1 MRNTIPLWLVFTP
14 LFLFARQNAPEDT
27 VMTVELEEITVTA
40 TRGGG
45 EVMLVPMAVGLVEA
59 RDFIRSR
66 RVGIGDALWGIPG
79 VFAQSRSGGQDVR
92 LTVRGF
98 GARGNGD
105 RSNAATI
112 RGIKVL
118 VDGFPETEP
127 DGRTALDLVDLASA
141 HRLEVVRSN
150 ASTLFGNAS
159 GGVINVETL
168 PFFSRSFI
176 ETKNTFGAFGLRKN
190 NFRFGMPWLSGRA
203 LFSLTDSRFDGWRAQ
218 TASST
223 TQLNTSLVFSPNDET
238 RLRIIAS
245 GVRNDFQIAG
255 PLTLAQFES
264 DPTQANPTYAAR
276 RERRANRIARLGVS
290 VITNL
295 SETQSLEALAYVTPK
310 LLQRSE
316 RNTFRDFTRFHL
328 GAGAVYNLHLSELP
342 WQPRFTFGLDESY
355 QDGSALFYNL
365 KNGERGDS
373 LRTNKSEGANTFGTF
388 LQAQLSISQDWS
400 VTVGLRYD
408 VQTYI
413 SRLYAAGARRA
424 DLIERLSLDH
434 LTPRVALLY
443 AIAPQHSF
451 YLNIGGG
458 VEAPA
463 FNEVDPPPWLPN
475 TELNPFLK
483 PMTSTTIEAGL
494 KGLIDIRTMSFM
506 RSLSYSLAAY
516 TITINNE
523 IVPLDGGAWFSSAG
537 TSRRN
542 GMEGGVQAELRGG
555 VSVKS
560 ALTVL
565 HAEYRDY
572 KNELGNFAGNDVPG
586 IPPLVW
592 NMRARYA
599 PLPELSVELSYE
611 RVNQYMSDDANRFTV
626 PGYALL
632 GATMGYAKRVG
643 AWRFSAFLGVQNI
656 TDERYAASAFINPVN
671 PSRPNMSAAYL
682 EPGLPRN
689 VFGGL
694 DVQFEL

>member
-1 MRNTIPLWLVFTP
+1 MFRTKIISFLLPLLP
-14 LFLFARQNAPEDT
+14 FLLSAQQDAPEDT

-66 RVGIGDALWGIPG
+66 RVGLGDALWGIPG

-127 DGRTALDLVDLASA
+127 DGRTALDLIDLSSA

-168 PFFSRSFI
+168 PFFSRPFV
-176 ETKNTFGAFGLRKN
+176 ETRNTFGAFGLRKN
-190 NFRFGMPWLSGRA
+190 NIRFGIPWLSGRA
-203 LFSLTDSRFDGWRAQ
+203 SISLTDSRFDGWRRHS
-218 TASST
+218 ASST
-223 TQLNTSLVFSPNDET
+223 TQLNSSLVFSPDEET
-238 RLRIIAS
+238 RVRIIAN

-255 PLTLAQFES
+255 PLTRAQFES
-264 DPTQANPTYAAR
+264 NPTQANATYAAR
-276 RERRANRIARLGVS
+276 RERRANRVARLGAS
-290 VITNL
+290 VMTNL

-328 GAGAVYNLHLSELP
+328 GAGTVYNLHLAELP
-342 WQPRFTFGLDESY
+342 WQPWFTVGLDESY

-365 KNGERGDS
+365 RNGERGDS
-373 LRTNKSEGANTFGTF
+373 LRTNKSEGANTFGMF
-388 LQAQLSISQDWS
+388 LQAQVRTSQDWS

-413 SRLYAAGARRA
+413 SRVYAAGARRE
-424 DLIERLSLDH
+424 DLIEELSLDH
-434 LTPRVALLY
+434 LTPRIAVLY
-443 AIAPQHSF
+443 AFAPQHSL

-475 TELNPFLK
+475 AELNPFLK
-483 PMTSTTIEAGL
+483 PMTSTTIEVGL
-494 KGLIDIRTMSFM
+494 KGLLDIRTTSFV

-542 GMEGGVQAELRGG
+542 GLEAGVQAELRGG
-555 VSVKS
+555 GECEVCIDGS
-560 ALTVL
+560 
-565 HAEYRDY
+565 
-572 KNELGNFAGNDVPG
+572 
-586 IPPLVW
+586 
-592 NMRARYA
+592 
-599 PLPELSVELSYE
+599 
-611 RVNQYMSDDANRFTV
+611 
-626 PGYALL
+626 
-632 GATMGYAKRVG
+632 
-643 AWRFSAFLGVQNI
+643 
-656 TDERYAASAFINPVN
+656 
-671 PSRPNMSAAYL
+671 
-682 EPGLPRN
+682 
-689 VFGGL
+689 
-694 DVQFEL
+694 